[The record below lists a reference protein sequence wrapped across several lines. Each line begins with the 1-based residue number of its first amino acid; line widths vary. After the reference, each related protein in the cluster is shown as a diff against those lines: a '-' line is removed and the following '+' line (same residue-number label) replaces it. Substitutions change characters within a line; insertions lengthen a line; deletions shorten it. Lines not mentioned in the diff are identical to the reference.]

1 VTRLLGPFL
10 IYVVMFLAW
19 TGVGLFMLLAP
30 GRFGN
35 FLHLNVGVFPEV
47 QKADWG
53 KKLFVRLVGAGLLAF
68 AAHFALGV
76 ADLIRQSRLP
86 S

>member
-1 VTRLLGPFL
+1 VTRLLGPVL
-10 IYVVMFLAW
+10 IYAVMFLGW

-35 FLHLNVGVFPEV
+35 LLHHNVGVFPEV

-53 KKLFVRLVGAGLLAF
+53 KKLFVRLVGAGFLAF
-68 AAHFALGV
+68 ATHFAFGV
-76 ADLIRQSRLP
+76 AELVQQSR
-86 S
+86 

>member
-1 VTRLLGPFL
+1 VTRLLGPIL
-10 IYVVMFLAW
+10 IYVVMFLGW

-35 FLHLNVGVFPEV
+35 LLHHNVGVFPEV

-53 KKLFVRLVGAGLLAF
+53 RKLFVRLVGAGFLAF
-68 AAHFALGV
+68 AVHFARGV
-76 ADLIRQSRLP
+76 AALLQGAR
-86 S
+86 

>member
-10 IYVVMFLAW
+10 IYVVMFMGW

-35 FLHLNVGVFPEV
+35 LLHHNIGVFPEV
-47 QKADWG
+47 RKPDWG
-53 KKLFVRLVGAGLLAF
+53 KKLFVRLVGAGFLAF
-68 AAHFALGV
+68 AVHFARGV
-76 ADLIRQSRLP
+76 ADLIQQSR
-86 S
+86 

>member
-1 VTRLLGPFL
+1 MSRLLGVVF
-10 IYVVMFLAW
+10 IYGAMMLAW

-53 KKLFVRLVGAGLLAF
+53 KKLFLRLVGAGLLAF
-68 AAHFALGV
+68 AVHFAVGV
-76 ADLIRQSRLP
+76 ADLIQQSRLP

>member
-1 VTRLLGPFL
+1 VTRLLGPLL
-10 IYVVMFLAW
+10 IYVVMFLGW

-35 FLHLNVGVFPEV
+35 LLHHNVGVFPEV

-53 KKLFVRLVGAGLLAF
+53 RKLFVRLIGAGFLAF
-68 AAHFALGV
+68 AVHFARGV
-76 ADLIRQSRLP
+76 AALLQGGR
-86 S
+86 

>member
-1 VTRLLGPFL
+1 MTRLLGPFL
-10 IYVVMFLAW
+10 IYAVMFLGW

-35 FLHLNVGVFPEV
+35 MLHDNVGVFPEV

-53 KKLFVRLVGAGLLAF
+53 KRLLLRLIGCALLAF
-68 AAHFALGV
+68 AVHFALGV
-76 ADLIRQSRLP
+76 ADLIR
-86 S
+86 

>member
-1 VTRLLGPFL
+1 VTRLLGPIL
-10 IYVVMFLAW
+10 IYVVMFLGW

-35 FLHLNVGVFPEV
+35 LLHHNVGVFPEV

-53 KKLFVRLVGAGLLAF
+53 RKLFVRLVGAGFLAF
-68 AAHFALGV
+68 AVHFARGV
-76 ADLIRQSRLP
+76 AALLQGSQ
-86 S
+86 

>member
-10 IYVVMFLAW
+10 IYIVMFLGW

-35 FLHLNVGVFPEV
+35 MLHHNVGVFPEV

-53 KKLFVRLVGAGLLAF
+53 KKLFARAVGAGFLAF
-68 AAHFALGV
+68 AVHLAFRV
-76 ADLIRQSRLP
+76 ADLIQQAR
-86 S
+86 

>member
-10 IYVVMFLAW
+10 IYIAMFLGW

-35 FLHLNVGVFPEV
+35 MLHHNVGVFPEIH
-47 QKADWG
+47 KADWG
-53 KKLFVRLVGAGLLAF
+53 KKLFARVVGAGFLAF
-68 AAHFALGV
+68 AVRFALAV
-76 ADLIRQSRLP
+76 ADIIQQAR
-86 S
+86 

>member
-1 VTRLLGPFL
+1 VTRLLGPVL
-10 IYVVMFLAW
+10 IYVVMFLGW

-35 FLHLNVGVFPEV
+35 LLHHNVGVFPEV

-53 KKLFVRLVGAGLLAF
+53 KKLFVRLVGAGFLAF
-68 AAHFALGV
+68 ATHFALGV
-76 ADLIRQSRLP
+76 AELVQQTR
-86 S
+86 